1 MQFHKILATMVAT
14 VVATV
19 TATVTAAVI
28 WAPPV
33 LAEVVTNADG
43 ERVGVAVD
51 KQINFQAPA
60 TEIMERIISFHDLL
74 MIIITLTTIFVFVLL
89 GIVMVKFNRK
99 ANPVP
104 SKTSHHVG
112 LEIAWTLIP
121 VIILVVIAI
130 PSFKLLYYQ
139 DTIPDA
145 DVVIKATGN
154 QWYWSY
160 EYTDED
166 GLGFDSIMLPDSYFA
181 DDMTQAVAIER
192 ASVVADIQHLLDMDT
207 EPQMY
212 RLLETDTRI
221 VVPVNKIVKLVV
233 TASDVLH
240 AWTIPAFGVKVDA
253 VPGRINEL
261 WFNAT
266 VIGTYY
272 GQCSELCGV
281 RHAFMPIVVQ
291 VVSDDDYAA
300 WLVRAKDM
308 YADSGSDTVVRLAS
322 VQPAS

>member
-1 MQFHKILATMVAT
+1 MQFHKILAGMA
-14 VVATV
+14 AAV
-19 TATVTAAVI
+19 TAVAI
-28 WAPPV
+28 WASPV
-33 LAEVVTNADG
+33 FATTVTNADG
-43 ERVGVAVD
+43 ERVGVSVD
-51 KQINFQAPA
+51 KQMTFQPAA

-74 MIIITLTTIFVFVLL
+74 MIIITLTTIFVFALL
-89 GIVMVKFNRK
+89 AYVIVKFNRK
-99 ANPVP
+99 ANPTP
-104 SKTSHHVG
+104 STTSHHVG

-121 VIILVVIAI
+121 VLILVVIAI

-160 EYTDED
+160 EYPEEN

-181 DDMTQAVAIER
+181 DEMTEAVAAER
-192 ASVVADIQHLLDMDT
+192 ASVVADIQHLLAMDK
-207 EPQMY
+207 EPEMY

-221 VVPVNKIVKLVV
+221 VVPVNKNVKLVV
-233 TASDVLH
+233 TASDVIH

-266 VIGTYY
+266 EIGTYY

-291 VVSDDDYAA
+291 VVTDEEYAA

-308 YADSGSDTVVRLAS
+308 YAEIAVDSVVRLAS
-322 VQPAS
+322 AQPAS

>member
-1 MQFHKILATMVAT
+1 MLFHKILTIMV
-14 VVATV
+14 
-19 TATVTAAVI
+19 AAVI
-28 WAPPV
+28 ATVAWGSPV

-43 ERVGVAVD
+43 ERVGVSVD
-51 KQINFQAPA
+51 KQINFQPAA

-74 MIIITLTTIFVFVLL
+74 MIVITLVTLFVFVLL
-89 GIVMVKFNRK
+89 GIVIFKFNRK
-99 ANPVP
+99 ANPNP
-104 SKTSHHVG
+104 SKTSHNVP

-121 VIILVVIAI
+121 VLILVVIAI

-139 DTIPDA
+139 DVIPESE
-145 DVVIKATGN
+145 VVIKATGN
-154 QWYWSY
+154 QWYWTY
-160 EYTDED
+160 EYTEED

-181 DDMTQAVAIER
+181 DEMTADVAAER
-192 ASVVADIQHLLDMDT
+192 ASVLADIQHLLAMDE
-207 EPQMY
+207 EPELY

-221 VVPVNKIVKLVV
+221 VVPVNKNVKLVV
-233 TASDVLH
+233 TASDVIH

-266 VIGTYY
+266 EVGTYY

-291 VVSDDDYAA
+291 VVSEEEYAA
-300 WLVRAKDM
+300 WLVRAKEM
-308 YADSGSDTVVRLAS
+308 YAGGSAENVVRLAS
-322 VQPAS
+322 AQPAS

>member
-1 MQFHKILATMVAT
+1 MKFHKILAV
-14 VVATV
+14 
-19 TATVTAAVI
+19 VTAAVTT
-28 WAPPV
+28 AV
-33 LAEVVTNADG
+33 MLASPLLAQTVTNSDG
-43 ERVGVAVD
+43 ERIGVAVE
-51 KQINFQAPA
+51 KQINFQPAA

-74 MIIITLTTIFVFVLL
+74 LIIITLTTIFVFVLL
-89 GIVMVKFNRK
+89 GIVIVKFNRK
-99 ANPVP
+99 ANPTP
-104 SKTSHHVG
+104 SKTSHNVI
-112 LEIAWTLIP
+112 LEVAWTLAP
-121 VIILVVIAI
+121 VLILIVIAI

-139 DTIPDA
+139 DTVPDA

-160 EYTDED
+160 EYTEEG
-166 GLGFDSIMLPDSYFA
+166 GLSFDSNMLPDSYFA
-181 DDMTQAVAIER
+181 DEMTEDVAAER
-192 ASVVADIQHLLDMDT
+192 AMIVGEIQHLLDMDE

-221 VVPVNKIVKLVV
+221 VVPVNKNVKLVV
-233 TASDVLH
+233 TASDVIH

-266 VIGTYY
+266 EIGTYY
-272 GQCSELCGV
+272 GQCSELCGI

-291 VVSDDDYAA
+291 VVSDEDYAA

-308 YADSGSDTVVRLAS
+308 YAENVVDNAVRMAA